1 MGCGVL
7 GGLECGA
14 SLGANVGLQAELG
27 AGRQGEASPE
37 GQEGCLQVPT
47 TLPQVP
53 SPPPGPFPGSPS
65 SQRAEARP
73 PELPLLET
81 RPPSEPQS
89 PSGQWLACCPYSC
102 GRRSSWTLRALPAAQ
117 VLTGDPCFVP
127 ARLPLASARGA
138 STPPCSCCPLA
149 SSGPTSSQVL
159 GGAALSSLGAVWSHL
174 PDLGSSLPP
183 KWAALSLLAECG
195 RGHSA
200 RTGPVRPS
208 SPTPVPSLEPG
219 SSRHSSNL
227 FPFIFRF

>member
-1 MGCGVL
+1 MWGIPGCHCGDPWGCRLSWGL
-7 GGLECGA
+7 GDRARPLPRGRRGA
-14 SLGANVGLQAELG
+14 C
-27 AGRQGEASPE
+27 R
-37 GQEGCLQVPT
+37 
-47 TLPQVP
+47 
-53 SPPPGPFPGSPS
+53 SPPHSLKCPALRRGPFPGSPS

-102 GRRSSWTLRALPAAQ
+102 GRWSSWTLRALPAAQ

-183 KWAALSLLAECG
+183 KWAALSLLPECG
-195 RGHSA
+195 RGRSA

-208 SPTPVPSLEPG
+208 SPTPVPSLDPC